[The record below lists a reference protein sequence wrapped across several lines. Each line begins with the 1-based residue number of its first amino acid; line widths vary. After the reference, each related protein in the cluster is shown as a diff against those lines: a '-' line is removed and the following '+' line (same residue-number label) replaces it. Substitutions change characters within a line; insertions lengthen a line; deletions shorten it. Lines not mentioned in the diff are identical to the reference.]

1 MKNLEH
7 ELFLIG
13 DDMDKVDIILDAA
26 RVAAGHAYEDIEGL
40 AKLVPGGVT
49 EGKAPVMQSIVLDYL
64 QRAAEKLE
72 YMREA
77 VDELREQI
85 KEASAEA

>member
-13 DDMDKVDIILDAA
+13 DDMDKVDIMLDAA
-26 RVAAGHAYEDIEGL
+26 RVAAGHAYEDIEEL
-40 AKLVPGGVT
+40 AKLVPGGVI